1 VDLADLR
8 GSVVVAKAVAIT
20 LAAGIVRLLIG
31 GLTPLFPDETY
42 YWDWSRR
49 LATGYFDH
57 PPLIAWL
64 IRAGTVIA
72 GDTALGVR
80 LGPIIAGT
88 MAGLFVVAA
97 AQRLAGGRAG
107 LLAALVFALMPLSA
121 AGLVLA
127 TPDAPLFACAAA
139 STWAVIRALEHPA
152 RSRASLRWWM
162 IAGLA
167 LGLAMTAK
175 YTAVLLPLGVVI
187 GLLARAGL
195 RARLREPGPYAAVA
209 LALLVFSPVILWN
222 AWHDW
227 ASFAFQLSHGL
238 TPASGSVIKR
248 ELDLLGGQL
257 GLVTPILFVMLVV
270 AAVRSR
276 RADVPALLAIT
287 AAVIFAFFMYSASK
301 RRAEANW
308 PALAYVPGILVLVA
322 HEGAQR
328 WRGWMRGGLVLAG
341 ILTLVTYVNTFTP
354 VLPVPARRDPVARA
368 HGWDVL
374 ATAVNRT
381 YGPHLRISS
390 YRTWVAADRYQEASE
405 LAFHLPDRPQAF
417 ALNLTTRP
425 NHYDLWPGFPQRAQ
439 PRDGLLLV
447 VDEVAGEH
455 PTVVLLTPHFST
467 VRQEEMVTLT
477 RAGDPVKYLRI
488 WHFEGWRGTWP
499 ERPLRSRS

>member
-1 VDLADLR
+1 M
-8 GSVVVAKAVAIT
+8 AKAVAVT
-20 LAAGIVRLLIG
+20 LAAGVVRLVIG
-31 GLTPLFPDETY
+31 ALTPLFPDETY

-64 IRAGTVIA
+64 IRAGTSIA
-72 GDTALGVR
+72 GDSALGVR
-80 LGPIIAGT
+80 LGPILAGT
-88 MAGLFVVAA
+88 IAGLFMVAA
-97 AQRLAGGRAG
+97 ARRLAGERAA

-127 TPDAPLFACAAA
+127 TPDAPLFAGAAA
-139 STWAVIRALEHPA
+139 TVWAVVRALEHPA
-152 RSRASLRWWM
+152 RSRRSLAWWGV
-162 IAGLA
+162 AGVA

-175 YTAVLLPLGVVI
+175 YTAVLLPLGVVTA
-187 GLLARAGL
+187 LLARRAL
-195 RARLREPGPYAAVA
+195 RPRLLEPGPYAAVA
-209 LALLVFSPVILWN
+209 IALLVFTPVIAWN
-222 AWHDW
+222 ARHEW
-227 ASFAFQLSHGL
+227 ASFAFQLAHGL

-248 ELDLLGGQL
+248 EIDLVAGQL
-257 GLVTPILFVMLVV
+257 GLVSPILFIMLVV
-270 AAVRSR
+270 AAVRAR
-276 RADVPALLAIT
+276 RADLPALLAIT
-287 AAVIFAFFMYSASK
+287 AGVVFAFFVYSASK

-322 HEGAQR
+322 HDGAQR
-328 WRGWMRGGLVLAG
+328 WRAWLRGGLALSG

-374 ATAVNRT
+374 ASAVNRT
-381 YGPHLRISS
+381 YGPRLGISS

-405 LAFHLPDRPQAF
+405 LAFHLPDRPQVF

-425 NHYDLWPGFPQRAQ
+425 NHYDLWPGFVQRAQ
-439 PRDGLLLV
+439 PRDGLVLV

-455 PTVVLLTPHFST
+455 PTVALLAPHFAAL
-467 VRQEEMVTLT
+467 RKDEMVTLA
-477 RAGDPVKYLRI
+477 RGGDPVKYLRI
-488 WHFEGWRGTWP
+488 WHLEGWRGTWP